1 MMALL
6 LVSALTS
13 WFIGFAFLRLVWPRS
28 VPLLP
33 YRFML
38 AALALGLG
46 AALSA
51 TALFLWLVAFGPNR
65 RGFIGAELAL
75 AAGLGVLALR
85 SRKRELR
92 EPHIGAIKSG
102 LLWFV
107 PAALAMGIGSAVAAF
122 VANSVAMPHG
132 GWDAWMDW
140 NLRARL
146 IFRADVHWRDGFSD
160 LIAWSHPDYPLLVQA
175 SVVRAWTW
183 AGGEHLS
190 ASAMIA
196 CLFTFG
202 TAALTSTA
210 LAVLRSPAQGA
221 LGALMLLSTPFFV
234 LHGASQ
240 YADVPVGFFFL
251 SSVALL
257 AVHQRY
263 AERTHRFAAL
273 AGLSAGM
280 AAWTKN
286 EGLLFFTC
294 LLAAQIAMAAIART
308 QRKLLARQLLAFVA
322 GAFLP
327 LLLVGYFK
335 VQFAPPNDLLSED
348 PDDIRAWLTDPSRYA
363 IVLRPFISH
372 LLHFGDNGLVS
383 AVWLLVTYSLCAGLR
398 AADRQWSWGFTILLA
413 LVLMLAGHVFVFVGT
428 TPDITPLLNTSL
440 DRVLLQL
447 WPSFLVLY
455 FMTVRTPEEFL
466 AGPLPNAPHSQGL
479 GEEVDVW
486 KGS

>member
-1 MMALL
+1 MTPLLLASALIPWCTGLALL
-6 LVSALTS
+6 RV
-13 WFIGFAFLRLVWPRS
+13 VWPKN
-28 VPLLP
+28 VPLFP

-38 AALALGLG
+38 APLALGLG
-46 AALSA
+46 VGLSA
-51 TALFLWLVAFGPNR
+51 TALFLWLVAFGPHR

-75 AAGLGVLALR
+75 AAALGVLALR
-85 SRKRELR
+85 PARREMGELYVNVSR
-92 EPHIGAIKSG
+92 PG
-102 LLWFV
+102 LLWLIPV
-107 PAALAMGIGSAVAAF
+107 ALALGVGCAVAAF
-122 VANSVAMPHG
+122 VANSVALPHG

-146 IFRADVHWRDGFSD
+146 IFRGDGHWQNAFSE
-160 LIAWSHPDYPLLVQA
+160 LIPWSHPDYPWVVPA

-196 CLFTFG
+196 GLFTFG
-202 TAALTSTA
+202 TVALAGTA

-221 LGALMLLSTPFFV
+221 LGALMLLGTPFFV

-240 YADVPVGFFFL
+240 FADVPVGFFFL
-251 SSVALL
+251 SSVVLL
-257 AVHQRY
+257 AIHQRY

-294 LLAAQIAMAAIART
+294 LIAAQIATAIIART
-308 QRKLLARQLLAFVA
+308 ERKSLTRQLSAFLA

-335 VQFAPPNDLLSED
+335 ARFAPPNDLLSVDRED
-348 PDDIRAWLTDPSRYA
+348 LRMWLTDPRRYA
-363 IVLRPFISH
+363 IVLRPFASH
-372 LLHFGDNGLVS
+372 LLRFGDNGLIS
-383 AVWLLVTYSLCAGLR
+383 APWLLVTYSLCVGLR
-398 AADRQWSWGFTILLA
+398 ATGRGWSWGFTIALA
-413 LVLMLAGHVFVFVGT
+413 LALMLAGHVLIFVGT
-428 TPDITPLLNTSL
+428 TPDILPLLNTSV

-455 FMTVRTPEEFL
+455 FMAVRTPEEL
-466 AGPLPNAPHSQGL
+466 LTGPLPEAP
-479 GEEVDVW
+479 VPRDVA
-486 KGS
+486 KVERL